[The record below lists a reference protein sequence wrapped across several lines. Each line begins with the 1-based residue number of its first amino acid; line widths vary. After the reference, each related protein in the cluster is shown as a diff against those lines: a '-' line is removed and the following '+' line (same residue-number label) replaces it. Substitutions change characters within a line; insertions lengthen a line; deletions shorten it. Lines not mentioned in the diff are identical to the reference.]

1 MKKTL
6 TQSFVIHTLL
16 IIAVLCTILPFVW
29 MILTSLKTQAE
40 SIHIPPIIIP
50 EVWHF
55 ENYTKIFEMFPYGS
69 FYLNTIIMA
78 IFVTSGQLLF
88 SSMAAY
94 SFARI
99 KFPCNGLIFGIVISL
114 MMVPGEIYLIPQYM
128 IIKNLGLLNTIA
140 ALVIPSLFAVFGTFL
155 LRQFFLSVPKE
166 LEEAAII
173 DGCNHFQIYY
183 RIMLPNVIPG
193 LIAMGIIELI
203 WSWNSLLWP
212 LIVNSEQNM
221 MTLSAGLAALS
232 GRAGTKYPL
241 VAAGSLLAVLPMLV
255 LYAIFQKK
263 FIEGIAATGSKG

>member
-1 MKKTL
+1 MKKSI
-6 TQSFVIHTLL
+6 TQSLVIHFLL

-55 ENYTKIFEMFPYGS
+55 ENYVKIFEMFPYGS
-69 FYLNTIIMA
+69 FYFNTVVMA
-78 IFVTSGQLLF
+78 TLVTFGQLFF

-94 SFARI
+94 AFARI
-99 KFPCNGLIFGIVISL
+99 KFPLNGLIFTIVLSL
-114 MMVPGEIYLIPQYM
+114 MMIPGEIYLVPQYL

-140 ALVIPSLFAVFGTFL
+140 ALIIPGLFTVFGTFL

-183 RIMLPNVIPG
+183 RIMLPNIVPG
-193 LIAMGIIELI
+193 LVAMGIIEVI

-212 LIVNSEQNM
+212 LIVNSEQDM

-241 VAAGSLLAVLPMLV
+241 VAAGSLLAVLPMLA